1 MTLRP
6 YPAAKGPVTRSEC
19 GTDRIA
25 LTAGRPGPSILGH
38 ADHGLTMP
46 SLESAGRWERSRLA
60 SWALA
65 GTLLCCCCQRVPPGA
80 TIVDSLQA
88 SEGNLAGNPDLGV
101 SPETARRELRAAL
114 ESTGHFVVRELEP
127 ESSSKAA
134 RVRLQV
140 ESARRLFPVA
150 VQPGGPGD
158 RELAEVAVLLE
169 LLLPV
174 KGGEFERLVAEGFA
188 RKPAGGEVS
197 QGPDAQS
204 RAAAFEG
211 ALGGAM
217 REAATSLVWQME
229 ARKKQDADLLVD
241 LANPDARVRDYA
253 IRALADRRNPA
264 AVPYLIARLDDDS
277 ILMVRRAMG
286 ALVAIGDRRAV
297 RPLIDLTRRRPPQL
311 VAEIIYALGSLGGP
325 EVEAFLYTL
334 ESGAP
339 DEEVRRAATE
349 AFEELRKKREQNASA
364 TSSPEPRPGNP

>member
-1 MTLRP
+1 
-6 YPAAKGPVTRSEC
+6 
-19 GTDRIA
+19 
-25 LTAGRPGPSILGH
+25 
-38 ADHGLTMP
+38 
-46 SLESAGRWERSRLA
+46 
-60 SWALA
+60 
-65 GTLLCCCCQRVPPGA
+65 
-80 TIVDSLQA
+80 
-88 SEGNLAGNPDLGV
+88 
-101 SPETARRELRAAL
+101 
-114 ESTGHFVVRELEP
+114 VRHQN
-127 ESSSKAA
+127 S
-134 RVRLQV
+134 V
-140 ESARRLFPVA
+140 FHT
-150 VQPGGPGD
+150 
-158 RELAEVAVLLE
+158 VLKH
-169 LLLPV
+169 LPW
-174 KGGEFERLVAEGFA
+174 GEFERLVAEGFA

>member
-1 MTLRP
+1 
-6 YPAAKGPVTRSEC
+6 
-19 GTDRIA
+19 
-25 LTAGRPGPSILGH
+25 
-38 ADHGLTMP
+38 MP
-46 SLESAGRWERSRLA
+46 SLQSAGRWERPRLA
-60 SWALA
+60 GWLVACAALA
-65 GTLLCCCCQRVPPGA
+65 CACQRVPPGA
-80 TIVDSLQA
+80 TVVDSLQA
-88 SEGNLAGNPDLGV
+88 SEANLAGSPDLAV
-101 SPETARRELRAAL
+101 SPEAARGVLRSAL
-114 ESTGHFVVRELEP
+114 ESTGRFVVREAAAA
-127 ESSSKAA
+127 SGSKGA

-140 ESARRLFPVA
+140 ESARRLFPIA
-150 VQPGGPGD
+150 AQQGAPGD
-158 RELAEVAVLLE
+158 RELAEVVVLLE

-174 KGGEFERLVAEGFA
+174 KGGDYERLVAEGLG
-188 RKPAGGEVS
+188 RKPAGNEAFAGSDS
-197 QGPDAQS
+197 QGRS
-204 RAAAFEG
+204 AAFEG

-229 ARKKQDADLLVD
+229 ARKKRDPDLLTD
-241 LANPDARVRDYA
+241 LASSDARVRDYA

-297 RPLIDLTRRRPPQL
+297 RPLIELTRKRPPQL

-325 EVEAFLYTL
+325 EVEAFLFTL

-364 TSSPEPRPGNP
+364 APTPESRPGNP

>member
-1 MTLRP
+1 
-6 YPAAKGPVTRSEC
+6 
-19 GTDRIA
+19 
-25 LTAGRPGPSILGH
+25 
-38 ADHGLTMP
+38 MP
-46 SLESAGRWERSRLA
+46 FLESAGRWERSRFA

-65 GTLLCCCCQRVPPGA
+65 GTVACCACQRVPPGA

-101 SPETARRELRAAL
+101 SPETARGALRVAL
-114 ESTGHFVVRELEP
+114 ESTGHFAVREVGP
-127 ESSSKAA
+127 ESTSKAA

-150 VQPGGPGD
+150 VQLGGPGD
-158 RELAEVAVLLE
+158 HELAEVAVLLE
-169 LLLPV
+169 LLLPI
-174 KGGEFERLVAEGFA
+174 KGGDFERLVAEGFA
-188 RKPAGGEVS
+188 RKPAGAED
-197 QGPDAQS
+197 GPGIDAQS
-204 RAAAFEG
+204 RGAAFES

-229 ARKKQDADLLVD
+229 ARKKQDADLLRD
-241 LANPDARVRDYA
+241 LASPDARLRDYA

-297 RPLIDLTRRRPPQL
+297 RPLIELTRRRPPQL
-311 VAEIIYALGSLGGP
+311 VAEIIYALASLGGP

-349 AFEELRKKREQNASA
+349 AFDDLRKKREQNASA
-364 TSSPEPRPGNP
+364 APTPESRPGNP